1 MNTKLVESLVQ
12 VIESLP
18 SEDYLLLQGQ
28 LTTRNIQKTEGVC
41 GGYARIRN
49 TRIPVWTIISL
60 QHQGADDVEL
70 LRNFPSLT
78 LFDLATIKA
87 YYASHTEEIDRSIAS
102 HDEDD
107 IRQPCIDRSD
117 YPSRS
122 LGGAFLAKPKIKF
135 TDMVN

>member
-1 MNTKLVESLVQ
+1 VEIYVMNTKLVESLIQ
-12 VIESLP
+12 VIEALP
-18 SEDYLLLQGQ
+18 PEDYILLQGQ
-28 LTTRNIQKTEGVC
+28 LNARNIQKTEGVC

-78 LFDLATIKA
+78 NFDLAATRD
-87 YYASHTEEIDRSIAS
+87 YYASHKEEIDRTIAS

-107 IRQPCIDRSD
+107 MPN
-117 YPSRS
+117 
-122 LGGAFLAKPKIKF
+122 G
-135 TDMVN
+135 

>member
-18 SEDYLLLQGQ
+18 SEDYILLQGQ
-28 LTTRNIQKTEGVC
+28 LTARNIQKTPGVC

-60 QHQGADDVEL
+60 QHQGADDTEI

-78 LFDLATIKA
+78 LFDLAATKA
-87 YYASHTEEIDRSIAS
+87 YYASHTEEIDQTIVS
-102 HDEDD
+102 HNEDD
-107 IRQPCIDRSD
+107 IPN
-117 YPSRS
+117 
-122 LGGAFLAKPKIKF
+122 G
-135 TDMVN
+135 